1 MTPAVV
7 GVGNA
12 HVDRTHLVTSIP
24 GPDEG
29 AYARESRRAVG
40 GVAANVATGL
50 ARLGHEAGIV
60 ARLGDDGGQWVRG
73 RLAEELDVERVRL
86 VPGEDSS
93 YTVVLRTPEG
103 ERAIIGGGE
112 SSLRLRLR
120 DRDCTYLADASVAV
134 TSGYAPAIVLQG
146 LLDRAIEPRP
156 AVAFDLGGSLE
167 ELRARGY
174 TTELLDRLLPR
185 VDLFVGSRG
194 AVADYAGAATVDRL
208 RERGIERGAITDG
221 ADGAR
226 LWDGDAVV
234 DVPGLEVPVEDTT
247 GAGDAFTAA
256 LIDAVVCADR
266 PLAAAGRF
274 AAAAAGLACTV
285 AGARAGLPTRAAI
298 ETAREDYSPAK

>member
-29 AYARESRRAVG
+29 AYALDSHRAVG

-60 ARLGDDGGQWVRG
+60 ARLGDDGGQWVRE

-86 VPGEDSS
+86 APGEDSS
-93 YTVVLRTPEG
+93 YTVILRTPEG
-103 ERAIIGGGE
+103 ERAIVGGGE
-112 SSLRLRLR
+112 SSLRLGLR
-120 DRDCTYLADASVAV
+120 DRDRAYLADASVAV

-146 LLDRAIEPRP
+146 LLEQAIEPRP
-156 AVAFDLGGSLE
+156 AVAFDLGGSLD

-194 AVADYAGAATVDRL
+194 AVVDYVGAATADGL

-226 LWDGDAVV
+226 LWDGDTVV
-234 DVPGLEVPVEDTT
+234 DVPAFEVPVEDTT

-256 LIDAVVCADR
+256 LIDAVVCADW
-266 PLAAAGRF
+266 PLTEAGQF
-274 AAAAAGLACTV
+274 AAAAAGLACTT
-285 AGARAGLPTRAAI
+285 AGARVGLPTREAI
-298 ETAREDYSPAK
+298 EAARENYSPAK